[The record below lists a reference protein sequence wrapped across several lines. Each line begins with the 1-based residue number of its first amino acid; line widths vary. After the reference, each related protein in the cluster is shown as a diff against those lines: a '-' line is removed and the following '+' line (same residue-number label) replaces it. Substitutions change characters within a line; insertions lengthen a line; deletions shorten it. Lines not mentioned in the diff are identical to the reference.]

1 MSLQLFGT
9 VNLDGSITIPSGSIT
24 LVSGSV
30 TVLSGN
36 VQAPNNVYTME
47 FDEMSINHVSGTLSY
62 YAGVGVAISGSGFGG
77 GVVGNKLAMY
87 PTASAPYSTYE
98 AFTTIPRNVRM
109 VRYRMYTNM
118 VGADFPAYDGNSN
131 GPAQAF
137 VNFGRNFLSGP
148 NSANSDQYIQNLM
161 RSSVAGQY
169 DGNVWSLFYT
179 GSISGSTNEIY
190 DAGTLYKVD
199 NDYTMNLAPTQYSP
213 IYFTFIMSIG
223 ALFRTKTYKFKFELD
238 IEDLGS

>member
-1 MSLQLFGT
+1 MSLQLFGS

-24 LVSGSV
+24 ILTGS
-30 TVLSGN
+30 
-36 VQAPNNVYTME
+36 VQAPNNVYTMF
-47 FDEMSINHVSGTLSY
+47 FDEMSFNHVSGSASLF
-62 YAGVGVAISGSGFGG
+62 AGVGIAITSSGFGG
-77 GVVGNKLAMY
+77 GFSGGKLIMY
-87 PTASAPYSTYE
+87 PTASAPYTTYE

-109 VRYRMYTNM
+109 VKYRMYTNM

-190 DAGTLYKVD
+190 NAGTLYKVD
-199 NDYTMNLAPTQYSP
+199 NDYIMDLAPTQYSP